1 MSEAEPF
8 LCEKHLILGRRS
20 RIMILNPHKRHP
32 RCFLIDKQ
40 ERRVSYRGLIHETL
54 RKIHTKCL
62 STYKR
67 GNLQKYSELQASAG
81 GQTFQALLL
90 ICYNIIS
97 VILSARCVSV
107 PPVFGDIFIKRGL
120 TLTSALYLP
129 GQHNE
134 VLEQS
139 VSLSVRNFWQFETF
153 THTSFSSPASFTS
166 LTDRIVSIWGGWW
179 KRKEGCELVS
189 L

>member
-1 MSEAEPF
+1 
-8 LCEKHLILGRRS
+8 
-20 RIMILNPHKRHP
+20 MILNPHKRHP

-40 ERRVSYRGLIHETL
+40 ERRVSYRGLSFMKRCGKSTL
-54 RKIHTKCL
+54 NVWVHINEEI
-62 STYKR
+62 YK
-67 GNLQKYSELQASAG
+67 KYSELQASAG

-120 TLTSALYLP
+120 ALTSALYLP

-166 LTDRIVSIWGGWW
+166 ITDRIVSIWGGWW

>member
-1 MSEAEPF
+1 
-8 LCEKHLILGRRS
+8 
-20 RIMILNPHKRHP
+20 MILNPHKRHP

-40 ERRVSYRGLIHETL
+40 ERRVSYRGLSFMKRCGKSTL
-54 RKIHTKCL
+54 NVWVHINEEI
-62 STYKR
+62 YK
-67 GNLQKYSELQASAG
+67 KYSELQASAG

-120 TLTSALYLP
+120 ALTSALYLP

-179 KRKEGCELVS
+179 KRKEGCELLS

>member
-1 MSEAEPF
+1 MKRCGKSTLNVWVHINEEIY
-8 LCEKHLILGRRS
+8 KN
-20 RIMILNPHKRHP
+20 ILNYKNLALTKR
-32 RCFLIDKQ
+32 LQ
-40 ERRVSYRGLIHETL
+40 EVRLFRQYSVTA
-54 RKIHTKCL
+54 
-62 STYKR
+62 
-67 GNLQKYSELQASAG
+67 KYLP
-81 GQTFQALLL
+81 L

-97 VILSARCVSV
+97 VILSTRCVLV

-129 GQHNE
+129 RRHNE

-139 VSLSVRNFWQFETF
+139 VSLSVRNFWQLETF

-166 LTDRIVSIWGGWW
+166 ITDRIVSIWGGCW
-179 KRKEGCELVS
+179 KRKEGCKLLS

>member
-1 MSEAEPF
+1 
-8 LCEKHLILGRRS
+8 
-20 RIMILNPHKRHP
+20 MILNPHKRHP

-40 ERRVSYRGLIHETL
+40 ERRVSYRGLSFMKRCGKSTL
-54 RKIHTKCL
+54 NVWVHINEEI
-62 STYKR
+62 YK
-67 GNLQKYSELQASAG
+67 KYSELQASAG

-129 GQHNE
+129 RRHNE

-166 LTDRIVSIWGGWW
+166 ITDRIVSIWGGWW
-179 KRKEGCELVS
+179 KRKEGCELLS

>member
-1 MSEAEPF
+1 
-8 LCEKHLILGRRS
+8 
-20 RIMILNPHKRHP
+20 MILNPHKRHP

-67 GNLQKYSELQASAG
+67 GNLQKYSELQNLALAKRLQEVRLFMHYSV
-81 GQTFQALLL
+81 TTKYLLL
-90 ICYNIIS
+90 ICCNIIS

-120 TLTSALYLP
+120 TLTSPLYLP
-129 GQHNE
+129 RRHNE

-139 VSLSVRNFWQFETF
+139 VSHSVRNCWQFETF

-166 LTDRIVSIWGGWW
+166 LTDRIVSI
-179 KRKEGCELVS
+179 
-189 L
+189 

>member
-1 MSEAEPF
+1 
-8 LCEKHLILGRRS
+8 
-20 RIMILNPHKRHP
+20 MILNPHKRHP

-40 ERRVSYRGLIHETL
+40 ERRVSYRGLSFMKRCGKSTL
-54 RKIHTKCL
+54 NVWVHINEEI
-62 STYKR
+62 YK
-67 GNLQKYSELQASAG
+67 KYSELQASAG

-120 TLTSALYLP
+120 TLTSPLYLP
-129 GQHNE
+129 RRHNE

-139 VSLSVRNFWQFETF
+139 VSHSVRNFWQFETF

>member
-1 MSEAEPF
+1 
-8 LCEKHLILGRRS
+8 
-20 RIMILNPHKRHP
+20 MILNPHKRHP

-40 ERRVSYRGLIHETL
+40 ERRVSYRGLSFMKRCGKSTL
-54 RKIHTKCL
+54 NVWVHINEEIYKNIL
-62 STYKR
+62 NYKR
-67 GNLQKYSELQASAG
+67 LQEVRLFRHYLVTTKYLQ
-81 GQTFQALLL
+81 L

-97 VILSARCVSV
+97 VILSARCVLV

-120 TLTSALYLP
+120 ALTSALYLP

-179 KRKEGCELVS
+179 KRKEGCELLS

>member
-1 MSEAEPF
+1 MKRCGKSTLNVWVHINEEIY
-8 LCEKHLILGRRS
+8 KN
-20 RIMILNPHKRHP
+20 ILNYKNLALTKR
-32 RCFLIDKQ
+32 LQ
-40 ERRVSYRGLIHETL
+40 EVRLFRLYSVTA
-54 RKIHTKCL
+54 
-62 STYKR
+62 
-67 GNLQKYSELQASAG
+67 KYLP
-81 GQTFQALLL
+81 L

-97 VILSARCVSV
+97 VILSTRCVLV

-129 GQHNE
+129 RRHNE

-139 VSLSVRNFWQFETF
+139 VSLSVRNFWQLETF

-166 LTDRIVSIWGGWW
+166 ITDRIVSIWGGCW
-179 KRKEGCELVS
+179 KRKEGCKLLS

>member
-1 MSEAEPF
+1 MKRCGKSTLNVWVHINEEIY
-8 LCEKHLILGRRS
+8 KN
-20 RIMILNPHKRHP
+20 ILN
-32 RCFLIDKQ
+32 
-40 ERRVSYRGLIHETL
+40 
-54 RKIHTKCL
+54 
-62 STYKR
+62 YKR
-67 GNLQKYSELQASAG
+67 LQEVRLFRHYLVTTKYLQ
-81 GQTFQALLL
+81 L

-97 VILSARCVSV
+97 VILSARCVLV

-129 GQHNE
+129 RRHNE

-139 VSLSVRNFWQFETF
+139 VSHSVRNFWQFETF

-179 KRKEGCELVS
+179 KRKEGCELLS

>member
-1 MSEAEPF
+1 MKRCGKSTLNVWVHINEEIY
-8 LCEKHLILGRRS
+8 KN
-20 RIMILNPHKRHP
+20 ILNYKNLALTKR
-32 RCFLIDKQ
+32 LQ
-40 ERRVSYRGLIHETL
+40 EVRLFRQYSVT
-54 RKIHTKCL
+54 TKYL
-62 STYKR
+62 P
-67 GNLQKYSELQASAG
+67 
-81 GQTFQALLL
+81 L

-97 VILSARCVSV
+97 VILSTRCVLV

-129 GQHNE
+129 RRHNE

-139 VSLSVRNFWQFETF
+139 VSLSVRNFWQLETF

-166 LTDRIVSIWGGWW
+166 ITDRIVSIWGGCW
-179 KRKEGCELVS
+179 KRKEGCKLLS

>member
-1 MSEAEPF
+1 
-8 LCEKHLILGRRS
+8 
-20 RIMILNPHKRHP
+20 MILNPHKRHP

-40 ERRVSYRGLIHETL
+40 ERRVSYRGLSFMKRCGKSTL
-54 RKIHTKCL
+54 NVWVHINEEI
-62 STYKR
+62 YK
-67 GNLQKYSELQASAG
+67 KYSELQASAG

-129 GQHNE
+129 RRHNE

-166 LTDRIVSIWGGWW
+166 ITDRIVSIWGGWW

>member
-1 MSEAEPF
+1 
-8 LCEKHLILGRRS
+8 
-20 RIMILNPHKRHP
+20 MILNPHKRHP

-40 ERRVSYRGLIHETL
+40 ERRVSYRGLSFMKRCGKSTL
-54 RKIHTKCL
+54 NVWVHINEEI
-62 STYKR
+62 YK
-67 GNLQKYSELQASAG
+67 KYSELQASAG

-129 GQHNE
+129 RRHNE

>member
-1 MSEAEPF
+1 
-8 LCEKHLILGRRS
+8 
-20 RIMILNPHKRHP
+20 MILNPHKRHP

-40 ERRVSYRGLIHETL
+40 ERRVSYRGLSFMKRCGKSTL
-54 RKIHTKCL
+54 NVWVHINEEI
-62 STYKR
+62 YK
-67 GNLQKYSELQASAG
+67 KYSELQASAG

-120 TLTSALYLP
+120 ALTSALYLP
-129 GQHNE
+129 RQHNE